1 MTSRREITAGELPRA
16 VEFGDHRWSIDELEA
31 ETVHALCEITPEQ
44 WESFAAA
51 LESTEPAYA
60 VDWQDLPPADDLA
73 GRLEVMA
80 RVKTIVPV
88 NNAEVQK
95 DVHNVTV
102 ENHVKL
108 LLEAAG
114 TRDNLRVF
122 LELAKA
128 RLAEPADPA
137 AELLA
142 KQAFLIW
149 SPAAEVMGWY
159 GLKEKLERAAFE
171 TMFPGEKTRITETY
185 AALGGDAALRTA
197 TERYERAIRREVR
210 ASFPELAGQIGI
222 AARRKSYYGVWRKCA
237 QRGQTDYHLP
247 DFIGV
252 RVVVNSE
259 PGEDWAVEQC
269 YAVVGAVSQLFE
281 PELDRY
287 KDYIARPKPN
297 GYQSFHMTLREP
309 TGARLEV
316 QVRTAAMHDRAEGDP
331 DVSHM
336 AYEASSKL
344 TPGKY
349 FRSGLKRAQRTYR
362 WREEAATRARQE
374 PETELSELRPRELL
388 VFAPDGNLYNLPE
401 DATALDCSFRI
412 HSRRALRTKRIS
424 VNGKPARF
432 DDPVS
437 VGDVVAIEYAPKRPD
452 RDGTW
457 KESWLQVVNT
467 PRARRRIQVAA
478 KERDAQR
485 YQQQAREE
493 VAARFPGIE
502 DPIALLTSDDCRR
515 LLRRYQVQNLDLV
528 LREIGAG
535 AARPDAL
542 VQRITRR
549 VK

>member
-1 MTSRREITAGELPRA
+1 MNMSPERRTVAA
-16 VEFGDHRWSIDELEA
+16 EFGDHRWSIDELDA
-31 ETVHALCEITPEQ
+31 ETVRALREMSPEQ

-73 GRLEVMA
+73 ARLTVMA

-88 NNAEVQK
+88 DNIEVQK

-108 LLEAAG
+108 LLDAAG

-122 LELAKA
+122 LELGKA
-128 RLAEPADPA
+128 RLAEPSEP
-137 AELLA
+137 ESELA

-197 TERYERAIRREVR
+197 TERYERAIRREVS

-222 AARRKSYYGVWRKCA
+222 TARRKSYYGVWRKCA
-237 QRGQTDYHLP
+237 QRGQGDYLLS

-252 RVVVNSE
+252 RVTVNSE
-259 PGEDWAVEQC
+259 SGEDWAIEQC

-349 FRSGLKRAQRTYR
+349 FRGGLNKPQRTYR
-362 WREEAATRARQE
+362 WREAAAVRARQE
-374 PETELSELRPRELL
+374 PEAELSELRPRELL

-401 DATALDCSFRI
+401 GATALDCAFRI

-452 RDGTW
+452 QDGTW

-485 YQQQAREE
+485 YRQQAREE
-493 VAARFPGIE
+493 VAARFPDIE
-502 DPIALLTSDDCRR
+502 DPIALLTPEDCRR
-515 LLRRYQVQNLDLV
+515 VLRKYSVQSLELV

-535 AARPDAL
+535 VARSDSL
-542 VQRITRR
+542 VQRIARR
-549 VK
+549 VKKD